1 MKAFTLLFVIIL
13 ICSCSVT
20 KNNNKDQVFEII
32 DFENSL
38 NNSNAIKTY
47 ISEIADEIEYIELET
62 KRNNII
68 GKIGDIKIHGD
79 TLVILDSTTKELLL
93 FNKKGQFLNKIGSIG
108 KGPGE
113 YVQIT
118 TWDID
123 QQNKSILLYDNKLQ
137 KFIKFSMNGILLEE
151 RKTDFRP
158 MSIRFSNNSDLF
170 LFHPVPFNVVYGNGF
185 SFQLLDSRWNNIK
198 ELLVHNIDEIKNT
211 DIMTWKKIY
220 NFHDSLTYWESYY
233 DTIYRIKSQRVIPKF
248 IINLG
253 RKKIPRNIARNAA
266 SWNANFTKYDILYNV
281 FETNKLMFFEVSR
294 NGIYRKFIYNKYN
307 KDLWYLL
314 KDPIFKNLETGIYD
328 NIDGGLPIWPEK
340 TTVDGNSLIDY
351 FDIYD
356 LQTFPS
362 VKNSLLKI
370 LKNSEDNNNPI
381 IRIVKLKK

>member
-170 LFHPVPFNVVYGNGF
+170 LF
-185 SFQLLDSRWNNIK
+185 
-198 ELLVHNIDEIKNT
+198 
-211 DIMTWKKIY
+211 
-220 NFHDSLTYWESYY
+220 
-233 DTIYRIKSQRVIPKF
+233 
-248 IINLG
+248 
-253 RKKIPRNIARNAA
+253 
-266 SWNANFTKYDILYNV
+266 
-281 FETNKLMFFEVSR
+281 
-294 NGIYRKFIYNKYN
+294 
-307 KDLWYLL
+307 
-314 KDPIFKNLETGIYD
+314 
-328 NIDGGLPIWPEK
+328 
-340 TTVDGNSLIDY
+340 
-351 FDIYD
+351 
-356 LQTFPS
+356 
-362 VKNSLLKI
+362 
-370 LKNSEDNNNPI
+370 
-381 IRIVKLKK
+381 